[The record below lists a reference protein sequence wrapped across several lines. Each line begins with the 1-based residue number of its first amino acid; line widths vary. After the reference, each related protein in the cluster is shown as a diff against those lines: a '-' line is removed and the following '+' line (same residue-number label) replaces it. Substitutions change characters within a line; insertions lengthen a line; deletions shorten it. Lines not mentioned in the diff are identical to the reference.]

1 MQLNTATPCN
11 WILNAPEGQHL
22 IAQGSTYELYR
33 AFLLELR
40 DARQNVLSN

>member
-1 MQLNTATPCN
+1 MQLNTGTHGY

-22 IAQGSTYELYR
+22 IAQGSTYDLYR

-40 DARQNVLSN
+40 DAR